1 MACSVVKVIEAKGR
15 RIAYVG
21 CLKVIVY
28 FVNNIGLIFLNI
40 SYIAAKMKKIVLNI
54 KKTQILQFA
63 TRWMDLETIML
74 SEINQNEKDKY
85 HMMSLTCGV

>member
-40 SYIAAKMKKIVLNI
+40 SCIAAKMKKIVLNI

-63 TRWMDLETIML
+63 TRWMDLEDIKL
-74 SEINQNEKDKY
+74 SVIGQPQADKY
-85 HMMSLTCGV
+85 CIIPLI